1 MAHETLVH
9 ALIASAKTSEGFIF
23 VDGREAETPVSFHT
37 LEGRAARAAS
47 ALSERGV
54 TSGDCVAIILPT
66 GPSFFDALLGCQRLG
81 AVPVPLYPPVRLGRL
96 DEYVD
101 KTVAMLNAV
110 RATALISDK
119 RVRRILGR
127 VVEQRPTP
135 SIRAEDLL
143 NATPYDGPLPSADD
157 LAMVQFSSG
166 TTVAPKPVALTHRQ
180 VIANVDAI
188 LSFVPTNDGIRRV
201 GACWLPL
208 YHDMGL
214 IGCVFSAIVSAG
226 TLVLIPPEQF
236 LAKPYLWLRAI
247 SRHKVTTSPAPN
259 FAYALCTERIKDEQ
273 MDGVDLSSW
282 ALALNGAEPVAP
294 ASLRAFTERFAQWG
308 LSPNAL
314 TPVYGLAEAALAV
327 TFSDPATPFTTVH
340 VDRDAL
346 AAGRDIVPIPATP
359 TTVELASVGTPLPGF
374 AVRVCTASGDDVAT
388 GSVGRVVVSGP
399 SLMRGYL
406 HREEQP
412 IADGWLDT
420 GDLGV
425 VLGGDLF
432 ITGRAKDVVVLRG
445 QNHAPH
451 DIERA
456 VDGIE
461 GVRTGCA
468 VAVGDVT
475 EDGERLM
482 VFVEARSPTNDMA
495 AACHSAI
502 RSCTGL
508 EPSLVTILE
517 PGTIPRT
524 SSGKLRRG
532 ETLRRF
538 HAGTLAPPESVSAW
552 RMAGHLAR
560 SAVGWAR
567 ARKSG

>member
-9 ALIASAKTSEGFIF
+9 ALTASARTREGFVF
-23 VDGREAETPVSFHT
+23 VDGREAETPLSFKT
-37 LEGRAARAAS
+37 LEDRAARAATV
-47 ALSERGV
+47 LKDRGV
-54 TSGDCVAIILPT
+54 KPGDCVAIILPT
-66 GPSFFDALLGCQRLG
+66 GPTFFDALLGCQRLG

-110 RATALISDK
+110 RAVALISDK

-135 SIRAEDLL
+135 SISVEELL
-143 NATPYDGPLPSADD
+143 TGTPYDGPLPSADD

-188 LSFVPTNDGIRRV
+188 LSFVPTNDGVRRV
-201 GACWLPL
+201 GAFWLPL

-214 IGCVFSAIVSAG
+214 VGCVFSAIVAAG
-226 TLVLIPPEQF
+226 TLILIPPEQF
-236 LAKPYLWLRAI
+236 LAKPHLWLRAI
-247 SRHKVTTSPAPN
+247 SRHNVTTSPAPN
-259 FAYALCTERIKDEQ
+259 FAYALCTERITDEQ
-273 MDGVDLSSW
+273 MDGVDLSTW

-294 ASLRAFTERFAQWG
+294 ASLRAFTQRFAQWG
-308 LSPNAL
+308 LSENAL

-327 TFSDPATPFTTVH
+327 TFSDPRAPFTTVH
-340 VDRDAL
+340 VHRDAL
-346 AAGRDIVPIPATP
+346 ASGHDIVPIPAGDI
-359 TTVELASVGTPLPGF
+359 TVELASVGTPLPGF
-374 AVRVCTASGDDVAT
+374 AIRVCNSAGDNVDDGT
-388 GSVGRVVVSGP
+388 VGRVFASGP
-399 SLMRGYL
+399 SLMQGYL
-406 HREEQP
+406 HRDEQP
-412 IADGWLDT
+412 IQAGWLDT
-420 GDLGV
+420 GDLGI

-468 VAVGDVT
+468 VAVGDVS
-475 EDGERLM
+475 EAGERLM
-482 VFVEARSPTNDMA
+482 VFVEARIPTDDLA

-502 RSCTGL
+502 RSRTGL

-538 HAGTLAPPESVSAW
+538 HAGTLAPPASVSAW

-567 ARKSG
+567 SRRS

>member
-1 MAHETLVH
+1 MPHETLVH
-9 ALIASAKTSEGFIF
+9 ALAAGAKTPEGFIF
-23 VDGREAETPVSFHT
+23 VDGREAETSMSFHT
-37 LEGRAARAAS
+37 LEERAARAAS
-47 ALSERGV
+47 ALRDRGV
-54 TSGDCVAIILPT
+54 EPGDCVAIILPT

-81 AVPVPLYPPVRLGRL
+81 AVPVPLYPPVRLGRM

-135 SIRAEDLL
+135 SIRAEELL
-143 NATPYDGPLPSADD
+143 SAELYDGPLPSADD

-188 LSFVPTNDGIRRV
+188 LSFVPTNDGVRRV

-236 LAKPYLWLRAI
+236 LAKPHLWLRAI
-247 SRHKVTTSPAPN
+247 SRHSVTTSPAPN

-273 MDGVDLSSW
+273 MDGVDLSMW

-294 ASLRAFTERFAQWG
+294 ASLRAFTKRFAQWG

-327 TFSDPATPFTTVH
+327 TFSDPTTPFTTLH

-346 AAGRDIVPIPATP
+346 ATGHNIAAISPSA

-374 AVRVCTASGDDVAT
+374 AIRVCTATGDDAADGT
-388 GSVGRVVVSGP
+388 IGRVLASGP

-406 HREEQP
+406 HRDEQP
-412 IADGWLDT
+412 IEDGWLDT

-468 VAVGDVT
+468 VAVGDVS

-482 VFVEARSPTNDMA
+482 VFVEARTPTDDMA

-502 RSCTGL
+502 RSRTGL

-538 HAGTLAPPESVSAW
+538 HAGTLAAPESISAW

-567 ARKSG
+567 ARRS

>member
-1 MAHETLVH
+1 MPHETLVH
-9 ALIASAKTSEGFIF
+9 ALADSAHTAEGFIF
-23 VDGREAETPVSFHT
+23 VDGCEAETRASYES
-37 LEGRAARAAS
+37 LQKRAARVAS
-47 ALSERGV
+47 TLASHGIQA
-54 TSGDCVAIILPT
+54 GQCVAIILPT
-66 GPSFFDALLGCQRLG
+66 GPAFMDALLGCQRLG

-101 KTVAMLNAV
+101 KTVAMLCAV

-127 VVEQRPTP
+127 VVERRPTLA
-135 SIRAEDLL
+135 IRAEDLL
-143 NATPYDGPLPSADD
+143 AAAPYTGPMPSADD

-188 LSFVPTNDGIRRV
+188 LSFVPTIDGMRRV

-226 TLVLIPPEQF
+226 TLVLLPPEQF
-236 LAKPYLWLRAI
+236 LAKPHLWLRAI
-247 SRHKVTTSPAPN
+247 SRHRVTTSPAPN
-259 FAYALCTERIKDEQ
+259 FAYALCTERITDAQ

-294 ASLRAFTERFAQWG
+294 ASLRAFTERFGQWG
-308 LSPNAL
+308 LPDTAL

-327 TFSDPATPFTTVH
+327 TFSDPGAPFTTVH
-340 VDRDAL
+340 VDRATL
-346 AAGRDIVPIPATP
+346 ASGRDITP
-359 TTVELASVGTPLPGF
+359 VHPGQTTVELASVGTPLPGF
-374 AVRVCTASGDDVAT
+374 AVRVCTASGDHIAD
-388 GSVGRVVVSGP
+388 GHVGRVVVSGP
-399 SLMRGYL
+399 SVMQGYL
-406 HREEQP
+406 HRDEQP
-412 IADGWLDT
+412 IDDGWLDT

-425 VLGGDLF
+425 MLGGDLF

-456 VDGIE
+456 VDGLD

-475 EDGERLM
+475 EAGERLM
-482 VFVEARSPTNDMA
+482 VFVEARTPTDDLAN
-495 AACHSAI
+495 ACHTAI
-502 RSCTGL
+502 RSQTGL

-538 HAGTLAPPESVSAW
+538 HAGTLAAPESISAW

-567 ARKSG
+567 ARRS